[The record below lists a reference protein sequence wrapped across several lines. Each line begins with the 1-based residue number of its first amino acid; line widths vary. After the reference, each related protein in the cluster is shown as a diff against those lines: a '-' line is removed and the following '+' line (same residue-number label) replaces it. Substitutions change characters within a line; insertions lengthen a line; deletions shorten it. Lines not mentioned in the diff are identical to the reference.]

1 MSLSRSREKSS
12 VTNSASSH
20 GPVNVTDPGIS
31 TAPTLTQEIIS
42 TMQAIPN
49 IQTTLGELS
58 ESLRVIKELTQDIKN
73 IKNDLW
79 EEDGFDFRISHIAEQ
94 QEVDSGN
101 IQVLKQENKM
111 LKEDI
116 DMLKSVVINLDRTV
130 RKQQSEITDLKSRSM
145 KQNLLIHN
153 LPEEENENLFKKIP
167 QLIKEYLGVETTFA
181 NIHRNGPKNPGRP
194 RTITGRLEKFTDKEK
209 VLQAQKDRRNS
220 EGSGST
226 EQSNTPFYIT
236 PQRPVEVAEN
246 RKKLQE
252 ISNLYWKENV
262 KTRFVGDKLV
272 FPNGNTYKEKVL
284 TPKPENILLVDQAE
298 KEALQQIQM
307 STLETSTEGND
318 FKIAASTTAT
328 FNQVRNF
335 YKKVVMDSNY
345 SNADHNILVYRFT
358 DKNGLIHEG
367 YNDDGEHG
375 AGRRLLKDLQSL
387 HVTDM
392 TCIISRFFGKYLG
405 YRRFQIMENLAA
417 DIVLAHRGETLG

>member
-42 TMQAIPN
+42 TIQAIPN

-58 ESLRVIKELTQDIKN
+58 EYLRVIKELTQGIKN

-130 RKQQSEITDLKSRSM
+130 RKQQSEITDLKIPGSR
-145 KQNLLIHN
+145 N
-153 LPEEENENLFKKIP
+153 
-167 QLIKEYLGVETTFA
+167 TFA

-209 VLQAQKDRRNS
+209 VLQAQKDKRNS

-236 PQRPVEVAEN
+236 PHRPVEVAEN

-252 ISNLYWKENV
+252 ISNRYWKENV

-284 TPKPENILLVDQAE
+284 KPKPENILLVDQAE

-375 AGRRLLKDLQSL
+375 AGRRLLKDLQYL